1 MIKLVDIDKSTTR
14 YPNGEQ
20 TSMRAWN
27 VTRWT
32 SFVAQNG
39 LAVLILIMDDL
50 LIQLDMTSSPRTL
63 IPFWKK
69 NSTKGEKRKDIL
81 VRDVSSR
88 SFTKKHY

>member
-20 TSMRAWN
+20 TSMRAWR

-39 LAVLILIMDDL
+39 LAVFILIMEDL
-50 LIQLDMTSSPRTL
+50 
-63 IPFWKK
+63 
-69 NSTKGEKRKDIL
+69 
-81 VRDVSSR
+81 
-88 SFTKKHY
+88 